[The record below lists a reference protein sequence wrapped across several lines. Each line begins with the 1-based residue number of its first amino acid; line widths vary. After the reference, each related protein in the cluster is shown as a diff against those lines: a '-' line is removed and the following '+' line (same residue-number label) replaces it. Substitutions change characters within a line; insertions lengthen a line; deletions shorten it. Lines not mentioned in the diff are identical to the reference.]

1 MREPTQNVVAQNRKL
16 LLNNRLIVRGAREHN
31 LRNVDLDLPRDAMI
45 VFTGLSGSGKSSLA
59 FDTIFAEGQRR
70 YVESLSAYARQ
81 FLGQLDKP
89 DVDAIEGL
97 APAVAIDQKSGSK
110 NPRSTVGT
118 ITEIYDHLRLLWA
131 RVGQPHCPVCGAPIR
146 RYTPQQIVDE
156 LLDQPEG
163 TRLYL
168 LAPVADVAFDELR
181 NKGYARVR
189 VDGTVYPLD
198 RMPDLDLS
206 AGHTIEVVVDR
217 LVVKASSRARITDSV
232 ETALKLADGVAVV
245 ELVDR
250 PADDPDRELRFSEH
264 LSCPNGHPLALDEL
278 TSRAF
283 SFNSPLGACPVCG
296 GLGTR
301 MEADPGLAVPDG
313 RKTLAGGAVAPWS
326 SWQDREY
333 FTRLL
338 RAAADTDGFSLD
350 TPWDELPEAAR
361 DAVLHGTG
369 EQVRVSYRTRSGRDR
384 TYLVRFEGVL
394 TWIERRYAEAESDS
408 AREKFEGFMRAT
420 PCPACG
426 GARLRPEI
434 LAVTVAGRSIAEVTA
449 LPIREAAD
457 WLESVS
463 LSARDEQVS
472 ARVRQEAATRLGF
485 LIDVGL
491 GYLSLDRPAAT
502 LAGGEAQR
510 IRLATQIGSGL
521 SGVLYVLDEPS
532 IGLHQRDNEQLIG
545 TLTRLR
551 DLGNTL
557 IVVEHD
563 EDTIRA
569 ADWVVDIG
577 PRAGREGGQ
586 VIFSGPVGELE
597 RIPESITG
605 AYLSGRRKIEV
616 PAQRRPRRD
625 GNEIVVTGAR
635 EHNLRD
641 IDVAFPLGSFVAVT
655 GVSGSGK
662 SSLVNDILYPALASQ
677 VNGTRQAP
685 GRHTRV
691 TGADQIDQVIGVDQ
705 APIGRSPRSNPATYT
720 GVFDAIRELFA
731 QTTAAKVRGYQP
743 GRFSFNV
750 KGGRCEHCAGEGTIR
765 IEMNFLPDVYVP
777 CEVCHGARYNRDT
790 LEVGYKG
797 KNIAEVLDMTIAEAL
812 EFFGPIQRIARRL
825 AALVKVGLGYVRLG
839 QPAPTLSGGE
849 AQRIK
854 LAAELQ
860 KRSTGRTLYVLDE
873 PTTGLHFEDVRTLLD
888 VLHALVDK
896 GNTVVVIEHNLDVI
910 KTADWVIDLGP
921 DAGPD
926 GGLVIAE
933 GTPEQVAASPESST
947 GRFLR
952 PVLDRGGRAAA
963 AEEVMALPRAS

>member
-1 MREPTQNVVAQNRKL
+1 
-16 LLNNRLIVRGAREHN
+16 LNNRLIVRGAREHN
-31 LRNVDLDLPRDAMI
+31 LQNVDLDLPRDAMI

-97 APAVAIDQKSGSK
+97 APAVAIDQKSGSR

-168 LAPVADVAFDELR
+168 LAPVADAAFDDLR

-189 VDGTVYPLD
+189 VDGTVHPLD
-198 RMPDLDLS
+198 RMPELDLS
-206 AGHTIEVVVDR
+206 AGPTIEVVVDR
-217 LVVKASSRARITDSV
+217 LVAKASSRARITDSV

-313 RKTLAGGAVAPWS
+313 RKTLAGGAVAPWA

-338 RAAADTDGFSLD
+338 RAAADADGFSLD

-597 RIPESITG
+597 RTPESITG

-625 GNEIVVTGAR
+625 GYEIVVTGAR

-952 PVLDRGGRAAA
+952 PVLDRGARAAA